1 MGQSITDEG
10 VRPRL
15 GAECALYDGAGSVS
29 TGGAGPTLRLDS
41 SRSIA
46 AYFEQEGV
54 DVKTI
59 ETIPSF
65 RHVRSQ
71 AIVCLLVIGA
81 AISSHVA
88 VGAESAQPTQDGPH
102 YVTGDSWTYE
112 LSDLLAGSKQTV
124 TQTVTLVHADGSALL
139 QIAGGGRLEL
149 TPEANVIRIKSDRKA
164 CDVGLHFPL
173 QVGTRHEVECT
184 TTATTGQ
191 TVVLRGQSEIE
202 DVETVNTKAG
212 SFSAIKIKTTG
223 TWSPLSGYGGGP
235 MEETRWYA
243 PAVKR
248 VVRDEYQI
256 RLAGKGTPATK
267 TSELV
272 DYSVKP

>member
-1 MGQSITDEG
+1 M
-10 VRPRL
+10 
-15 GAECALYDGAGSVS
+15 
-29 TGGAGPTLRLDS
+29 
-41 SRSIA
+41 
-46 AYFEQEGV
+46 
-54 DVKTI
+54 KTI

-71 AIVCLLVIGA
+71 AVVCLLVIGA
-81 AISSHVA
+81 AISSNVA

-102 YVTGDSWTYE
+102 YATGDRWTYE

-124 TQTVTLVHADGSALL
+124 TQTVTLVHPDGSALL

-173 QVGTRHEVECT
+173 QVGTRYEVNCT

-191 TVVLRGQSEIE
+191 TIVLRGENKIE
-202 DVETVNTKAG
+202 DVETVKTKAG

-267 TSELV
+267 SSELV
-272 DYSVKP
+272 SYSVKP